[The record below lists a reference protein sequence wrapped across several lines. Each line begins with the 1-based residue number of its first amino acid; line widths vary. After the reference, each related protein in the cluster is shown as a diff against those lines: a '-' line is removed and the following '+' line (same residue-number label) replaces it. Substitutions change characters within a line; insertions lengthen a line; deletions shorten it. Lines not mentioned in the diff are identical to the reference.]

1 MGVVVNVG
9 RVGVGVQ
16 ERRDVS
22 SEIGVVLSWDGLMVI
37 GVEVLDSGEVVFV
50 EVSFSVEGKRV
61 SVI

>member
-37 GVEVLDSGEVVFV
+37 GVEVLDSGEVVFI